1 MATDAAIPLRPGR
14 ETAPGNAEHRAV
26 QSGTHPTTRHDTHA
40 ATFVIRRSP
49 SGGRASPGSKSGGP
63 PDGEI
68 AAAAQRLVRCNRV
81 IAR

>member
-1 MATDAAIPLRPGR
+1 MALNTIRVTRGTGAAIASMAAGG
-14 ETAPGNAEHRAV
+14 EI
-26 QSGTHPTTRHDTHA
+26 A

-49 SGGRASPGSKSGGP
+49 SGERVSHGSKSGEP

-68 AAAAQRLVRCNRV
+68 GAVAQGFDRRNRV

>member
-1 MATDAAIPLRPGR
+1 MALNTIRAARGTGAAIGSMAAGG
-14 ETAPGNAEHRAV
+14 EI
-26 QSGTHPTTRHDTHA
+26 A

-49 SGGRASPGSKSGGP
+49 SGGRVSHGSKSGKP

-68 AAAAQRLVRCNRV
+68 GAVAQRLAWRNRV